1 MATQFKKHYT
11 REEARTLLPSIRI
24 WLEQI
29 LVLQQKLQRQEEELT
44 RGPGNGDDLGGELV
58 NNSVRTIAELKEV
71 LDEFLIREIQ
81 IKDVERGLIDF
92 PAFMGGKE
100 VFLCWEKDEDDIE
113 FWHDLESGYGGRER
127 L

>member
-1 MATQFKKHYT
+1 
-11 REEARTLLPSIRI
+11 LPSIRI